1 MPALVL
7 PEVVAAS
14 PLRPC
19 LRYASCTCW
28 RLGSCSGQEARAT
41 AREGIRLVCEERS
54 NRRWALEKGRRR
66 RVDTEGAVEVGPIGP
81 VSPSRLQ
88 KGEADPRSPSSA
100 PRTENSAHYLLYF
113 TLFLPPF
120 ANASVTLSGHTM
132 FALAS
137 LLALASSAAA
147 LQVTQPS
154 NSSGWTTSGPNT
166 VTWSSVNTD
175 KSNFTIVLNNQVSY
189 AS

>member
-1 MPALVL
+1 M
-7 PEVVAAS
+7 
-14 PLRPC
+14 
-19 LRYASCTCW
+19 
-28 RLGSCSGQEARAT
+28 
-41 AREGIRLVCEERS
+41 CEERS

-81 VSPSRLQ
+81 VSPSRPQ

-120 ANASVTLSGHTM
+120 ANASVTFSGHTM
-132 FALAS
+132 FALVS
-137 LLALASSAAA
+137 LLALAASAAA

-154 NSSGWTTSGPNT
+154 NSSGWTISGPNT

-189 AS
+189 AFSQHRTSASHTPSVLHRTRTPRTRRFLIRLSRPVRALSQ